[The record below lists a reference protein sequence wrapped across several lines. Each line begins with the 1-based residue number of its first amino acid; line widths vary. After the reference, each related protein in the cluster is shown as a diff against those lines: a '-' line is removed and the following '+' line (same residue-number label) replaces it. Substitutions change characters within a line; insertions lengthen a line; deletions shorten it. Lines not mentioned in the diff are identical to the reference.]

1 MPVPFLEEIDAL
13 NASGVDFVV
22 VGGVAVILH
31 GHVARRLISISSYV
45 LTARMCT
52 DW

>member
-22 VGGVAVILH
+22 VDGVAVILH
-31 GHVARRLISISSYV
+31 GQGRQTLDLDFIVRFDR
-45 LTARMCT
+45 
-52 DW
+52 